1 MLENLPQIWDLS
13 LPLADGLPVYPGD
26 PPIHLEPLHSLA
38 DGAGCN
44 VLALH
49 LGTHSGTHVD
59 APRHFLAQGSCLEE
73 LPWSALL
80 GPARL
85 VQAPRGEEIG
95 ADFLRGLRLAP
106 GSRLLLRTR
115 PPGMPPPP
123 EFPASWPALTAAAAQ
138 ALVEAGVILFGTDT
152 PSVDA
157 FRAPEPVVH
166 RTLLSAGLALLE
178 NADLSAPPEGDYT
191 LLCLP
196 LRIADADGA
205 PCRVLLLGDPPQ

>member
-1 MLENLPQIWDLS
+1 MFAPPREIWDLT
-13 LPLADGLPVYPGD
+13 LPLRDALPFYPGD
-26 PPIHLEPLHSLA
+26 PEVEIETLYSTA
-38 DGAGCN
+38 QGAKCN
-44 VLALH
+44 VLKLR

-59 APRHFLAQGSCLEE
+59 APRHFLAGVTSVDR

-85 VQAPRGEEIG
+85 VQAPSGESID
-95 ADFLRGLRLAP
+95 ANFVRSLDLTA

-115 PPGMPPPP
+115 LPGVPPPP

-138 ALVEAGVILFGTDT
+138 EIVAAGAVLLGVDT

-157 FRAPEPVVH
+157 FHAPDPVVH
-166 RTLLSAGLALLE
+166 QVLLGAGLALLE

-191 LLCLP
+191 LVCLP
-196 LRIADADGA
+196 LRIQDGDGA
-205 PCRVLLLGDPPQ
+205 PCRALLMR